1 MKRQRIV
8 AAWLACIMA
17 AFVLPFAALAEGGG
31 IAISLSGGND
41 TLATGDYLSVN
52 VKFDEA
58 VASFGGAEFNVDYD
72 STALKFVSYTA
83 LLGSAA
89 DEDTAESG
97 SGTGM
102 LNYGGV
108 KDGKVKILLVNAGI
122 ISGGDVSIAANTV
135 IGNIVFKVIGQN
147 TTGTSYKTSYKIA
160 SEGFSAIAAEKTGE
174 TETTLTPA
182 GSTFTPTT
190 VTVSDSVTYPTDG
203 APTVYC
209 ITSEANGVVTLSL
222 KASIADLQR
231 LNMQLTLNGYTDI
244 AAASDCPFTVSIDGG
259 SVTISHNAAPN
270 TDGVDMRSGVAV
282 LTMKKSGASQSITPA
297 PKAIATKDANGAL
310 SPITKPKVTDDPLGG
325 RMLGDV
331 NNDGE
336 VTSADALAILKHSV
350 GMEKL
355 KGVDLLVADINGDG
369 DVTSADALLAL
380 KRSVGMLDEN
390 YKEK

>member
-17 AFVLPFAALAEGGG
+17 AFVLPFAALAEGGD
-31 IAISLSGGND
+31 IAISLSGGNAA
-41 TLATGDYLSVN
+41 LAVDDYLSVN
-52 VKFDEA
+52 VKFDAA
-58 VASFGGAEFNVDYD
+58 VASFGGAEFNVEYD
-72 STALKFVSYTA
+72 STVLEFVSYTA
-83 LLGSAA
+83 LLGSEA

-122 ISGGDVSIAANTV
+122 ISGGDTSIAANTV

-147 TTGTSYKTSYKIA
+147 TTGTSYKIA

-174 TETTLTPA
+174 TETALTPA
-182 GSTFTPTT
+182 DSTFTPTT

-209 ITSEANGVVTLSL
+209 ITSEANGAVTLSL

-259 SVTISHNAAPN
+259 SVTISHNASPN

-282 LTMKKSGASQSITPA
+282 LTMKKTGESQSITSE

-325 RMLGDV
+325 RLLGDV
-331 NNDGE
+331 DGNGT
-336 VTSADALAILKHSV
+336 VTLRDATFILQYTANKRNLSEISLLCADTDKNGIVTLRDATFILQY
-350 GMEKL
+350 
-355 KGVDLLVADINGDG
+355 VANLRD
-369 DVTSADALLAL
+369 ADFN
-380 KRSVGMLDEN
+380 KKQS
-390 YKEK
+390 

>member
-17 AFVLPFAALAEGGG
+17 AFVLPFAALAEGGD

-41 TLATGDYLSVN
+41 TLATDDYLSVN
-52 VKFDEA
+52 VKFDAA
-58 VASFGGAEFNVDYD
+58 VASFGGAEFNVEYD
-72 STALKFVSYTA
+72 STVLEFVSYTA
-83 LLGSAA
+83 LLGSEA
-89 DEDTAESG
+89 DENTAESG

-122 ISGGDVSIAANTV
+122 ISGGDTSIAANTA

-147 TTGTSYKTSYKIA
+147 TTRTSYKIA

-190 VTVSDSVTYPTDG
+190 VTVSDRVTYPTEG

-209 ITSEANGVVTLSL
+209 LTSEKDGAVTLSL

-244 AAASDCPFTVSIDGG
+244 AAASDCPFTVSIDGDG
-259 SVTISHNAAPN
+259 VTISRNAAPN

-282 LTMKKSGASQSITPA
+282 LTMKKSGASQSIISE

-310 SPITKPKVTDDPLGG
+310 SPITKPNVTDDPLGG

>member
-17 AFVLPFAALAEGGG
+17 AFVLPFAALAEGGD
-31 IAISLSGGND
+31 IAISLSGGNAA
-41 TLATGDYLSVN
+41 LAVGDYLSVN
-52 VKFDEA
+52 VKFDAA
-58 VASFGGAEFNVDYD
+58 VASFGGAEFNVEYD
-72 STALKFVSYTA
+72 STVLEFVSYTA

-122 ISGGDVSIAANTV
+122 ISGGDTSIAANTV

-147 TTGTSYKTSYKIA
+147 TTGTSYKIA

-259 SVTISHNAAPN
+259 SVTISRNAAPN

-282 LTMKKSGASQSITPA
+282 LTMKKSGASQSITSA

-310 SPITKPKVTDDPLGG
+310 SPITQPTVTDDPLGG

-331 NNDGE
+331 D
-336 VTSADALAILKHSV
+336 
-350 GMEKL
+350 
-355 KGVDLLVADINGDG
+355 GDG
-369 DVTSADALLAL
+369 NITLRDAMFIFQAKANKRTLSGVSALCADTDKDGKITLRDAMFILQYKAN
-380 KRSVGMLDEN
+380 KRDADFN
-390 YKEK
+390 IK

>member
-17 AFVLPFAALAEGGG
+17 AFVLPFAALAEGGD

-58 VASFGGAEFNVDYD
+58 VASFGGAEFNVEYD
-72 STALKFVSYTA
+72 STALEFVSYTA

-89 DEDTAESG
+89 DEDAAESG

-122 ISGGDVSIAANTV
+122 ISGGDVSIAANTA
-135 IGNIVFKVIGQN
+135 IGNIVFKVIGDN
-147 TTGTSYKTSYKIA
+147 AGTANIGIDNA
-160 SEGFSAIAAEKTGE
+160 SFSATTAEDGAPA
-174 TETTLTPA
+174 LTPA
-182 GSTFTPTT
+182 DSTFTKTT
-190 VTVSDSVTYPTDG
+190 VTVSDSVNYPTAG

-209 ITSEANGVVTLSL
+209 ITSEANGAVTLSL

-231 LNMQLTLNGYTDI
+231 LDMQLTLNGYTDI
-244 AAASDCPFTVSIDGG
+244 TAVADCPLNVTVSNN
-259 SVTISHNAAPN
+259 VATITYNAPN
-270 TDGVDMRSGVAV
+270 GSGVDMRSGVAV
-282 LTMKKSGASQSITPA
+282 LTMKKSGASQSITSA

-310 SPITKPKVTDDPLGG
+310 SPITKPTVTDDPLGG
-325 RMLGDV
+325 FTKGDV
-331 NNDGE
+331 DMDGRVAVNDAVMTLKNAIKLME
-336 VTSADALAILKHSV
+336 LDTQQFMLADADSDGKITVNDAVMILKKAI
-350 GMEKL
+350 KL
-355 KGVDLLVADINGDG
+355 IDF
-369 DVTSADALLAL
+369 
-380 KRSVGMLDEN
+380 
-390 YKEK
+390 

>member
-41 TLATGDYLSVN
+41 TLATDDYLSVN
-52 VKFDEA
+52 VKFDAA
-58 VASFGGAEFNVDYD
+58 VASFGGAEFNVEYD
-72 STALKFVSYTA
+72 STALEFVSYTA

-89 DEDTAESG
+89 DEDAAESG

-122 ISGGDVSIAANTV
+122 ISGGDVSIAANTA
-135 IGNIVFKVIGQN
+135 IGNIVFKVIGDN
-147 TTGTSYKTSYKIA
+147 AGTANIGIDNA
-160 SEGFSAIAAEKTGE
+160 GFSATTAEDGAPA
-174 TETTLTPA
+174 LTPA
-182 GSTFTPTT
+182 ESTFTPTN
-190 VTVSDSVTYPTDG
+190 VTVSDSVTYPTAG

-231 LNMQLTLNGYTDI
+231 LDMQLTLTGYENIT
-244 AAASDCPFTVSIDGG
+244 AVADCPLTVNVG
-259 SVTISHNAAPN
+259 VNTATITYNAPN
-270 TDGVDMRSGVAV
+270 GSGVDMRNGVAV
-282 LTMKKSGASQSITPA
+282 LTMKKSGASQSIISE

-310 SPITKPKVTDDPLGG
+310 SPITKPTVTDDPYGG
-325 RMLGDV
+325 YALGDV
-331 NNDGE
+331 N
-336 VTSADALAILKHSV
+336 
-350 GMEKL
+350 
-355 KGVDLLVADINGDG
+355 GDG
-369 DVTSADALLAL
+369 KINATDALLVLRSFAKKITLTPEQTLRADVNKDNKVNATDAL
-380 KRSVGMLDEN
+380 KILRYFAKKITSFD
-390 YKEK
+390 

>member
-147 TTGTSYKTSYKIA
+147 TTGTSYKIA

-174 TETTLTPA
+174 TETALTPA
-182 GSTFTPTT
+182 GSTFTETT
-190 VTVSDSVTYPTDG
+190 VTVSDSVTYPTEN

-231 LNMQLTLNGYTDI
+231 LDMQLTLDGYTGI
-244 AAASDCPFTVSIDGG
+244 AKVEGCSLNVTVSNNVATITYDAQNG
-259 SVTISHNAAPN
+259 S
-270 TDGVDMRSGVAV
+270 GVDMRSGVAV
-282 LTMKKSGASQSITPA
+282 LTMKKSGASQSITSE
-297 PKAIATKDANGAL
+297 PKAIASKDANGAL
-310 SPITKPKVTDDPLGG
+310 SPITQPNVTDDPLGG
-325 RMLGDV
+325 FTKGDV
-331 NNDGE
+331 DMDGRVAVNDAVMVLKNAIKLMELDTQQLMLADADNDGKIT
-336 VTSADALAILKHSV
+336 VNDAVMILKKAI
-350 GMEKL
+350 KL
-355 KGVDLLVADINGDG
+355 IDF
-369 DVTSADALLAL
+369 
-380 KRSVGMLDEN
+380 
-390 YKEK
+390 

>member
-17 AFVLPFAALAEGGG
+17 AFVLPFAALAEGGD

-41 TLATGDYLSVN
+41 TLAIGDYLSVN
-52 VKFDEA
+52 VKFDAA
-58 VASFGGAEFNVDYD
+58 VASFGGAEFNVEYD
-72 STALKFVSYTA
+72 STVLEFVSYTA
-83 LLGSAA
+83 LLGSEA

-122 ISGGDVSIAANTV
+122 ISGGDTSIAAKTV

-147 TTGTSYKTSYKIA
+147 TTGTSYKIA
-160 SEGFSAIAAEKTGE
+160 SEEFSAIAAEKTGE
-174 TETTLTPA
+174 TETALIPA
-182 GSTFTPTT
+182 DSTFTPTT

-209 ITSEANGVVTLSL
+209 ITSEVNGAVTLSL
-222 KASIADLQR
+222 KANIADLQR
-231 LNMQLTLNGYTDI
+231 LDMQLTLDGYTDI

-259 SVTISHNAAPN
+259 SVTISRNAAPN

-282 LTMKKSGASQSITPA
+282 LTMKKSGASQSIISE

-310 SPITKPKVTDDPLGG
+310 SPITKPTVADDPYGG
-325 RMLGDV
+325 YALGDV
-331 NNDGE
+331 N
-336 VTSADALAILKHSV
+336 
-350 GMEKL
+350 
-355 KGVDLLVADINGDG
+355 GDG
-369 DVTSADALLAL
+369 KINATDALLVLRSFAKKITLTPEQTLRADVNRDNKVNATDAL
-380 KRSVGMLDEN
+380 KILRYFAKKITSFD
-390 YKEK
+390 

>member
-17 AFVLPFAALAEGGG
+17 AFVLPFAALAEGGD
-31 IAISLSGGND
+31 IAISLSGGNAA
-41 TLATGDYLSVN
+41 LANGDYLSVN
-52 VKFDEA
+52 VKFDAA
-58 VASFGGAEFNVDYD
+58 VASFGGAEFNVEYD
-72 STALKFVSYTA
+72 STVLEFVSYTA

-147 TTGTSYKTSYKIA
+147 TTGTSYKIA

-174 TETTLTPA
+174 TETALTPA
-182 GSTFTPTT
+182 DSTFTPTT
-190 VTVSDSVTYPTDG
+190 VTVNDSVTYPTDG
-203 APTVYC
+203 APTIYC
-209 ITSEANGVVTLSL
+209 LTSEKDGAVTLSL

-231 LNMQLTLNGYTDI
+231 LDMQLTLTGYENIT
-244 AAASDCPFTVSIDGG
+244 AVADCPLNVTVSNNVATITYDAQNG
-259 SVTISHNAAPN
+259 S
-270 TDGVDMRSGVAV
+270 GVDMRSGMAV
-282 LTMKKSGASQSITPA
+282 LTMKKSGASQSITSA

-310 SPITKPKVTDDPLGG
+310 SPITKPTVTDDPLGG

-331 NNDGE
+331 D
-336 VTSADALAILKHSV
+336 
-350 GMEKL
+350 
-355 KGVDLLVADINGDG
+355 GDG
-369 DVTSADALLAL
+369 NITLRDAMFIFQAKANKRTLSGVSALCADTDKDGKITLRDAMFILQYKAN
-380 KRSVGMLDEN
+380 KRDADFN
-390 YKEK
+390 IK

>member
-1 MKRQRIV
+1 
-8 AAWLACIMA
+8 MA

-41 TLATGDYLSVN
+41 KLATGDYLSVN
-52 VKFDEA
+52 VKFDAA
-58 VASFGGAEFNVDYD
+58 VASFGGAEFNVEYN
-72 STALKFVSYTA
+72 STALEFVSYTA

-89 DEDTAESG
+89 DEDAAESG

-122 ISGGDVSIAANTV
+122 ISGGDVSIAANTA
-135 IGNIVFKVIGQN
+135 IGNIVFRVIGAN
-147 TTGTSYKTSYKIA
+147 AGTANIGIDNA
-160 SEGFSAIAAEKTGE
+160 SFSATTAEDGAPA
-174 TETTLTPA
+174 LTPA
-182 GSTFTPTT
+182 GSTFTETT
-190 VTVSDSVTYPTDG
+190 VTVSDSVTYPTEN

-231 LNMQLTLNGYTDI
+231 LNMQLTLNRYADI
-244 AAASDCPFTVSIDGG
+244 QKAGDCPFKVDISGD

-282 LTMKKSGASQSITPA
+282 LTMKKSGASQSIISE

-310 SPITKPKVTDDPLGG
+310 SPITQPNVTDDPYGG
-325 RMLGDV
+325 YEYGDV
-331 NNDGE
+331 NGDGSIN
-336 VTSADALAILKHSV
+336 VLDAILLLQYCAGMSAAQLDDVQLARADVAYDGSV
-350 GMEKL
+350 NVLDAILMLRYCAGM
-355 KGVDLLVADINGDG
+355 
-369 DVTSADALLAL
+369 
-380 KRSVGMLDEN
+380 SVKFGIQ
-390 YKEK
+390 

>member
-17 AFVLPFAALAEGGG
+17 AFVLPFAALAEGGD
-31 IAISLSGGND
+31 IAIKLDSGNAA
-41 TLATGDYLSVN
+41 LANGDYLSVN
-52 VKFDEA
+52 VKFDAA

-147 TTGTSYKTSYKIA
+147 TTGTSYKIA

-259 SVTISHNAAPN
+259 SVTISHNASPN

-282 LTMKKSGASQSITPA
+282 LTMKKTGESQSITSE

-310 SPITKPKVTDDPLGG
+310 SPITQPTVTDDPLGG

-331 NNDGE
+331 D
-336 VTSADALAILKHSV
+336 
-350 GMEKL
+350 
-355 KGVDLLVADINGDG
+355 GDG
-369 DVTSADALLAL
+369 NITLRDAMFIFQAKANKRTLSGVSALCADTDKDGKITLRDAMFILQYKAN
-380 KRSVGMLDEN
+380 KRDADFN
-390 YKEK
+390 IK

>member
-17 AFVLPFAALAEGGG
+17 AFVLPFAALAEGGD
-31 IAISLSGGND
+31 IAISLSGGNAA
-41 TLATGDYLSVN
+41 LAVGDYLSVN
-52 VKFDEA
+52 VKFDAA
-58 VASFGGAEFNVDYD
+58 VASFGGAEFNVEYD
-72 STALKFVSYTA
+72 STGLEFVSYTP
-83 LLGSAA
+83 LIGSAA

-122 ISGGDVSIAANTV
+122 ISGGDTSIAANTV

-147 TTGTSYKTSYKIA
+147 TTGTSYKIA

-209 ITSEANGVVTLSL
+209 TTSEASGVVTLSL

-231 LNMQLTLNGYTDI
+231 LDMQLTLTGYENIT
-244 AAASDCPFTVSIDGG
+244 AVADCPLTVNVGG
-259 SVTISHNAAPN
+259 NTATITYNAQN
-270 TDGVDMRSGVAV
+270 GSGVDMRSSVAV
-282 LTMKKSGASQSITPA
+282 LTMKKSGASQSIISE

-310 SPITKPKVTDDPLGG
+310 SPITKPTVTDDPLGG

-331 NNDGE
+331 D
-336 VTSADALAILKHSV
+336 
-350 GMEKL
+350 
-355 KGVDLLVADINGDG
+355 GDG
-369 DVTSADALLAL
+369 NITLRDAMFIFQAKANKRTLSGVSALCADTDKDGKITLRDAMFILQYKAN
-380 KRSVGMLDEN
+380 KRDADFN
-390 YKEK
+390 IK

>member
-17 AFVLPFAALAEGGG
+17 AFVLPFAALAEGGD
-31 IAISLSGGND
+31 IAISLSGGNAA
-41 TLATGDYLSVN
+41 LAVGDYLSVN
-52 VKFDEA
+52 VKFDAA
-58 VASFGGAEFNVDYD
+58 VASFGGAEFNVEYD
-72 STALKFVSYTA
+72 STVLEFVSYTA

-122 ISGGDVSIAANTV
+122 ISGGDTSIAANTV

-147 TTGTSYKTSYKIA
+147 TTGTSYKIA

-209 ITSEANGVVTLSL
+209 ITSEANGVVSLSL

-231 LNMQLTLNGYTDI
+231 LDMQLTLTGYENIT
-244 AAASDCPFTVSIDGG
+244 AVADCPLNVTVSNNVATITYDTQNG
-259 SVTISHNAAPN
+259 S
-270 TDGVDMRSGVAV
+270 GVDMRNGVAV
-282 LTMKKSGASQSITPA
+282 LTMKKSGASQSITSA

-310 SPITKPKVTDDPLGG
+310 SPITQPNVTDDPYGG
-325 RMLGDV
+325 YALGDV
-331 NNDGE
+331 N
-336 VTSADALAILKHSV
+336 
-350 GMEKL
+350 
-355 KGVDLLVADINGDG
+355 GDG
-369 DVTSADALLAL
+369 KINAKDATLVMQYAIDLIELSDMQIARANVNKDNAINAKDATL
-380 KRSVGMLDEN
+380 ILRYAIGLIDKF
-390 YKEK
+390 

>member
-1 MKRQRIV
+1 
-8 AAWLACIMA
+8 MA
-17 AFVLPFAALAEGGG
+17 AFVLPFAALAEGGD
-31 IAISLSGGND
+31 IAISLSGGNAA
-41 TLATGDYLSVN
+41 LAVGDYLSVN
-52 VKFDEA
+52 VKFDAA
-58 VASFGGAEFNVDYD
+58 VASFGGAEFNVEYD
-72 STALKFVSYTA
+72 STVLEFVSYTA

-122 ISGGDVSIAANTV
+122 ISGGDTSIAANTV

-147 TTGTSYKTSYKIA
+147 TTGTSYKIA

-190 VTVSDSVTYPTDG
+190 VTVSGSVTYPTAG
-203 APTVYC
+203 VPTVYC
-209 ITSEANGVVTLSL
+209 ITSEANGAVTLSL

-259 SVTISHNAAPN
+259 SVTISHNASPN

-282 LTMKKSGASQSITPA
+282 LTMKKTGESQSITSE

-310 SPITKPKVTDDPLGG
+310 SPITKPKVTDDPYGG
-325 RMLGDV
+325 YEYGDV
-331 NNDGE
+331 NRNGKVQMSDAIYILKYLAKISGYE
-336 VTSADALAILKHSV
+336 MDEQQKALADVYYNGKVQMNDAILILRK
-350 GMEKL
+350 
-355 KGVDLLVADINGDG
+355 VAKM
-369 DVTSADALLAL
+369 DVTFGPQ
-380 KRSVGMLDEN
+380 K
-390 YKEK
+390 

>member
-17 AFVLPFAALAEGGG
+17 AFVLPFAALAEGGD
-31 IAISLSGGND
+31 IAISLSGGNAA
-41 TLATGDYLSVN
+41 LANGDYLSVN
-52 VKFDEA
+52 VKFDAA
-58 VASFGGAEFNVDYD
+58 VASFGGAEFNVEYD
-72 STALKFVSYTA
+72 SAKLEFVSYTP
-83 LLGSAA
+83 LIGSAA

-122 ISGGDVSIAANTV
+122 ISGGDVSIAANTA
-135 IGNIVFKVIGQN
+135 IGNIVFKFKVIGDN
-147 TTGTSYKTSYKIA
+147 A
-160 SEGFSAIAAEKTGE
+160 STANIGIDNASFSATTAEDGAPA
-174 TETTLTPA
+174 LTPA

-190 VTVSDSVTYPTDG
+190 VTVSDSVTYPTEN

-209 ITSEANGVVTLSL
+209 TTSEANGVVTLSL

-231 LNMQLTLNGYTDI
+231 LDMQLTLNGYTDI

-259 SVTISHNAAPN
+259 SVTISHNASPN

-282 LTMKKSGASQSITPA
+282 LTMKKSGASQSITSE

-310 SPITKPKVTDDPLGG
+310 SPITQPTVTDDPYGG
-325 RMLGDV
+325 YALGDV
-331 NNDGE
+331 NGDGSIN
-336 VTSADALAILKHSV
+336 VLDAILLLQYCAGMSAAQLDDVQLARADVAYDGSV
-350 GMEKL
+350 NVLDAILMLRYCAGM
-355 KGVDLLVADINGDG
+355 
-369 DVTSADALLAL
+369 
-380 KRSVGMLDEN
+380 SVKFGIQ
-390 YKEK
+390 

>member
-17 AFVLPFAALAEGGG
+17 AFVLPFAALAEGGD
-31 IAISLSGGND
+31 IAISLSGGNAA
-41 TLATGDYLSVN
+41 LAVGDYLSVN
-52 VKFDEA
+52 VKFDAA
-58 VASFGGAEFNVDYD
+58 VASFGGAEFNVEYD
-72 STALKFVSYTA
+72 STVLEFVSYTA

-122 ISGGDVSIAANTV
+122 ISGGDTSIAANTV

-147 TTGTSYKTSYKIA
+147 TTGTSYKIA

-190 VTVSDSVTYPTDG
+190 VTVSGSVTYPTAG

-209 ITSEANGVVTLSL
+209 ITSEANGAVTLSL

-259 SVTISHNAAPN
+259 SVTISHNASPN

-282 LTMKKSGASQSITPA
+282 LTMKKTGESQSITSE

-310 SPITKPKVTDDPLGG
+310 SPITKPIVTDDPYGG
-325 RMLGDV
+325 YEYGDV
-331 NNDGE
+331 N
-336 VTSADALAILKHSV
+336 
-350 GMEKL
+350 
-355 KGVDLLVADINGDG
+355 GDG
-369 DVTSADALLAL
+369 RIDVTDASLILQHIAKLITLTPEQIARADVAYNNSIDVTDATLILMYIA
-380 KRSVGMLDEN
+380 KFDVKFGVQ
-390 YKEK
+390 